1 MASSAPNYDGVLAL
15 QIANNETAKQAM
27 ENTMPKADQKNWMTN
42 TFLCEEKREIIT
54 NCVHENF
61 ALSVGSS

>member
-27 ENTMPKADQKNWMTN
+27 ENTMPKADQKN
-42 TFLCEEKREIIT
+42 
-54 NCVHENF
+54 
-61 ALSVGSS
+61 